1 MSHHIW
7 AQHYNP
13 ETKEEIGEL
22 AHQHLSSML
31 SEVAIQYANKVGF
44 SQILPNGMHASLT
57 YQQADELSDAFACF
71 LRNNL
76 NLRQGDRVAVQLP
89 NCLSYAI
96 AVFGILKAGC
106 VLVNTNPL
114 YKAEEMTHQ
123 FADAGAKALV
133 IIDMFTDAL
142 PEVIP
147 QTAIE
152 HIITVRIDEFYSPIQ
167 SGLIRF
173 IQKYVKRVIPHLTL
187 PYTPFS
193 QALEK
198 GKSQL
203 NKGES
208 VKAFIEGLDENSLAL
223 LQYTGGTTGVSKGAM
238 LSHKNLISNMMQ
250 MLEMVGSYL
259 KSGEET
265 VLTALP
271 LYHIFAFTVNLLGF
285 YFMGSHNILIP
296 SPRPASNMKK
306 AFETYDITWM
316 SAVNTLLNSLLN
328 ETWFLENPPKHM
340 KATVSGGMPLHENV
354 AKKWERVTKSP
365 VVEGYGLTES
375 SPLLSFNPLGGKT
388 KINSIGIPAP
398 STEMKVVNEKGKEMP
413 IGEAGEIIAKGP
425 QIMLGYWQRPEET
438 ANTIRDGWLYT
449 GDVATMD
456 EEGYFT
462 IVDRKKD
469 MIIVS
474 GFNVYP
480 NEVES
485 CIAKY
490 DGVMEVAVIGEP
502 NDKTGEAVIA
512 YVVRNSPDM
521 TEENLRQFCKQHL
534 ADYKVPRRVI
544 FQQELPKSTV
554 GKILRRSLRKQPNV
568 QTMEVSE
575 PA

>member
-1 MSHHIW
+1 MSHRIW

-22 AHQHLSSML
+22 EYHHLSSML
-31 SEVAIQYANKVGF
+31 SEVANRYANQIGF
-44 SQILPNGMHASLT
+44 SQIMPNGMRTSLT
-57 YQQADELSDAFACF
+57 YHQVDQLSDAFACY
-71 LRNNL
+71 LRQSL
-76 NLRQGDRVAVQLP
+76 NLQAGDRVAVQLP
-89 NCLSYAI
+89 NCLSYTI
-96 AVFGILKAGC
+96 AVFGIIKAGC

-114 YKAEEMTHQ
+114 YKAEEMTYQ
-123 FADAGAKALV
+123 FDDAGAKALV
-133 IIDMFTDAL
+133 IIDMFTNLL

-147 QTAIE
+147 ETQIE
-152 HIITVRIDEFYSPIQ
+152 HIITVRIDEFFSPVQ
-167 SGLIRF
+167 KGLIRF
-173 IQKYVKRVIPHLTL
+173 IQKYVKRVIPRLSL
-187 PYTPFS
+187 PHATFA
-193 QALEK
+193 QTMEI

-203 NKGES
+203 AKG
-208 VKAFIEGLDENSLAL
+208 VKVKDFTEGVDENSLAL

-250 MLEMVGSYL
+250 MLEMVGAYL
-259 KSGEET
+259 KQGEET

-328 ETWFLENPPKHM
+328 ESWFIDNPPKHM

-354 AKKWERVTKSP
+354 AQQWEKITNSP

-398 STEMKVVNEKGKEMP
+398 STDMKIVNDEGKEVP

-438 ANTIRDGWLYT
+438 DNTIHDGWLYT
-449 GDVATMD
+449 GDIATMD
-456 EEGYFT
+456 EDGYFT

-469 MIIVS
+469 MILVS

-485 CIAKY
+485 CLAKHE
-490 DGVMEVAVIGEP
+490 GVVEVAVVGEP
-502 NDKTGEAVIA
+502 SERTGEAVIA
-512 YVVRNSPDM
+512 YVVRTSPEV
-521 TEENLRQFCKQHL
+521 TEEELRRYCKIHL
-534 ADYKVPRRVI
+534 ADYKVPRRII
-544 FQQELPKSTV
+544 FQEELPKSTV
-554 GKILRRSLRKQPNV
+554 GKILRRSLRSQPDD
-568 QTMEVSE
+568 QSMKTIE